1 MGALAVIIP
10 TLRRPD
16 SLQRA
21 LLSLV
26 GQQGAPP
33 FEVVVVDNDPD
44 GSARAI
50 TDALPVPFPLTY
62 VHAPRP
68 GVATARNAGLAATR
82 AGQIAFLDDDQEAT
96 PSWLGALCQTHEA
109 LGADVTFGAITGV
122 IPDRVTRA
130 RTHLE
135 HFFGRHGPAEPVL
148 IDEPYGCGNSL
159 MTRATALSE
168 PAPFDPRMDATGGE
182 DDVLFGALKASGRRF
197 GWAPQARVLEHAPAH
212 RATMAYVLKRAFAYG
227 QGPSQDAARRGDPA
241 GLIRHMGVGAA
252 QATVFAIAALAS
264 SHEQA
269 PARWGKAARGL
280 GKLFWFSMFEP
291 QLYGAPELKRARR
304 SA

>member
-1 MGALAVIIP
+1 MVALAVIIP

-26 GQQGAPP
+26 RQQGAPP

-82 AGQIAFLDDDQEAT
+82 AGQIAFLDDDQEAM
-96 PSWLGALCQTHEA
+96 PSWLGTLCQTHEA
-109 LGADVTFGAITGV
+109 LGADVTFGAITGA
-122 IPDRVTRA
+122 IPDSVTRGRA
-130 RTHLE
+130 HLE
-135 HFFGRHGPAEPVL
+135 HFFGRHGPAEPAL

-159 MTRATALSE
+159 MNRASALSGS
-168 PAPFDPRMDATGGE
+168 APFDVRMDATGGE
-182 DDVLFGALKASGRRF
+182 DDVLFGTLKAKGCRF
-197 GWAPQARVLEHAPAH
+197 GWAPHARVLEHAPAH

-227 QGPSQDAARRGDPA
+227 QGPSQDAARRRDMA
-241 GLIRHMGVGAA
+241 SLIRHMGTGAG
-252 QATVFAIAALAS
+252 QAAVFSIAALAS
-264 SHEQA
+264 SREQA
-269 PARWGKAARGL
+269 PARWDKAARGL
-280 GKLFWFSMFEP
+280 GKLFWFSIFEP
-291 QLYGAPELKRARR
+291 HLYGTAELRR
-304 SA
+304 TYRQS